1 MFLDNDHQHE
11 PMTYGLCFWILML
24 LWLVLGLWQNR
35 ANYKAAG
42 SALLLFL
49 LLLLL
54 GWQVFGPAL
63 HK

>member
-1 MFLDNDHQHE
+1 
-11 PMTYGLCFWILML
+11 MTYGLCFWILML